1 MLLQLAHYSGLR
13 LSVTQVSTA
22 CGSGRVI
29 CGKQTRPLPQ
39 AVLTR
44 NAMSTGYMQSQTA
57 INVGPNDADIDDRE
71 PNLNRI
77 GISVQGD
84 RSINTKAG
92 ADGIVPAFYSM
103 NFDVTTYAA
112 Q

>member
-1 MLLQLAHYSGLR
+1 MMVFKKLWSAWLSLMCSLCMFQHTTKMAGNLNSNV

-57 INVGPNDADIDDRE
+57 INVGPNDADIDYRE
-71 PNLNRI
+71 PILKRI

-84 RSINTKAG
+84 S
-92 ADGIVPAFYSM
+92 
-103 NFDVTTYAA
+103 
-112 Q
+112 

>member
-22 CGSGRVI
+22 CGSGRVL

-57 INVGPNDADIDDRE
+57 IWFSVLTFQFSVTSEGFLLKTEKSKLKTIQGVNAGRTTS
-71 PNLNRI
+71 LLW
-77 GISVQGD
+77 GISFG
-84 RSINTKAG
+84 
-92 ADGIVPAFYSM
+92 
-103 NFDVTTYAA
+103 
-112 Q
+112 